1 MAQFWRQDQLVQTP
15 KIIIK
20 ELKRRELMIWE
31 TNMQARVQGIMV
43 QLKNS
48 ICSKLVQIGY

>member
-48 ICSKLVQIGY
+48 ICSKLVQIGS